1 MTTEE
6 IQLRWE
12 SALTAAERAVTH
24 ALDFGVLTRLAAAE
38 KRVKIAEEREDLVL
52 VPATVSAR

>member
-1 MTTEE
+1 MTIEE
-6 IQLRWE
+6 IELRWE

-38 KRVKIAEEREDLVL
+38 KRVKIAEEREGLL
-52 VPATVSAR
+52 PATVSAR

>member
-1 MTTEE
+1 MTIEE
-6 IQLRWE
+6 IELRWE

-38 KRVKIAEEREDLVL
+38 KRVKIAEEREGLL
-52 VPATVSAR
+52 PATASAR